1 MLGVKSDSFARCFVI
16 RDDVNLKL
24 DFVNDVSF
32 RKDTPIRTDLFCRTD
47 CVMNILTNKISA
59 LSRNEPKDISDIIEI
74 SLHEVFNWVDII
86 SDAKQKDL
94 YVDELDV
101 ARHIAEFDVTRLT
114 AVNWITP
121 QDFDVAAQR
130 LKIISQD
137 IFLGND
143 NSLFNRF
150 LSDRNS

>member
-1 MLGVKSDSFARCFVI
+1 
-16 RDDVNLKL
+16 
-24 DFVNDVSF
+24 
-32 RKDTPIRTDLFCRTD
+32 
-47 CVMNILTNKISA
+47 MNILTNKISA

-94 YVDELDV
+94 NVDELDV